1 MNHFQYRDNDL
12 FCEDVAIKDIAAQVG
27 TPFYVYSHA
36 TLSRHLEAFS
46 SAFSSVPHLICYS
59 IKANS
64 NLAVLKTFVNHN
76 AGFDIVSGGEL
87 YRARKV
93 GCDPSKIVYS
103 GVGKT
108 ETEIAEALQA
118 GILMFNVESP
128 QELETINAVAGSL
141 GKKAGIAIRVN
152 PDVDPQ
158 THPYI
163 STGMKKA
170 KFGINI
176 SQALEDY
183 RHAASLPNLEVIG
196 VDCHIGS
203 QLTKLSPFVDA
214 IAKIREVVQTLQQ
227 EGFAIKYLDLGGGLG
242 ITYDQEEPPSPADYA
257 KVIIEGT
264 KGLGVTLIFEP
275 GRVMVGNA
283 GMLVAEVLYVKKG
296 EAKNFVIVDAA
307 MNDLT
312 RPALYGSYQAIQAVD
327 RSIPGTIFADVVGP
341 ICESGDFLAQD
352 RDIPAFSQGDLLAV
366 ASAGA
371 YGFTMSSNYNSRRR
385 VPEIMVKEAQVMVV
399 RQRETYDD
407 LIKGESI
414 PEGL

>member
-1 MNHFQYRDNDL
+1 
-12 FCEDVAIKDIAAQVG
+12 
-27 TPFYVYSHA
+27 
-36 TLSRHLEAFS
+36 
-46 SAFSSVPHLICYS
+46 
-59 IKANS
+59 
-64 NLAVLKTFVNHN
+64 
-76 AGFDIVSGGEL
+76 
-87 YRARKV
+87 
-93 GCDPSKIVYS
+93 
-103 GVGKT
+103 VGKK
-108 ETEIAEALQA
+108 ETEIEAALEA

-128 QELETINAVAGSL
+128 QELETINRVAGQMN
-141 GKKAGIAIRVN
+141 KKAGIAIRVN

-176 SQALEDY
+176 AQALADY
-183 RHAASLPNLEVIG
+183 RHAATLPNLEVIG

-214 IAKIREVVQTLQQ
+214 IKKVRELVETLQS

-242 ITYDQEEPPSPADYA
+242 ITYNDEEPPSPVDYA
-257 KVIIEGT
+257 EAIIEAT

-275 GRVMVGNA
+275 GRMIVGNA
-283 GMLVAEVLYVKKG
+283 GMLISEVLYVKQG

-312 RPALYGSYQAIQAVD
+312 RPALYGSYQGIQAVD
-327 RSIPGTIFADVVGP
+327 LSTTETMFADVVGP

-352 RDIPAFSQGDLLAV
+352 REIPAFQQGDLLAV

-371 YGFTMSSNYNSRRR
+371 YGFSMASNYNSRPRT
-385 VPEIMVKEAQVMVV
+385 PEIMIKGGSVLIV
-399 RQRETYDD
+399 RQRESYAD

>member
-1 MNHFQYRDNDL
+1 MNHFQYRDNEL
-12 FCEDVAIKDIAAQVG
+12 YCEDVAIKDIAAQVG

-46 SAFSSVPHLICYS
+46 SSFADVPHLICYS

-87 YRARKV
+87 FRARKV
-93 GCDPSKIVYS
+93 GCDPAKIVYS

-128 QELETINAVAGSL
+128 QELETINAVAGRL

-264 KGLGVTLIFEP
+264 KDLGVTLIFEP

-283 GMLVAEVLYVKKG
+283 GMLIAEVLYVKQG

-312 RPALYGSYQAIQAVD
+312 RPALYGSYQGIQAVD
-327 RSIPGTIFADVVGP
+327 RSIAGTILADVVGP

-352 RDIPAFSQGDLLAV
+352 REMPAFSQGDLLAV

-385 VPEIMVKEAQVMVV
+385 VPEIMVKGAQVMVV
-399 RQRETYDD
+399 RERETYDD

>member
-1 MNHFQYRDNDL
+1 MNHFQYRDNEL

-93 GCDPSKIVYS
+93 GCDPAKIVYS

-108 ETEIAEALQA
+108 ESEIAEALQA

-176 SQALEDY
+176 SQALKDY

-214 IAKIREVVQTLQQ
+214 IAKIREVVETLQQ

-283 GMLVAEVLYVKKG
+283 GMLVAEVLYVKEG

-312 RPALYGSYQAIQAVD
+312 RPALYGSYQGIQAVD
-327 RSIPGTIFADVVGP
+327 RSISGTILADVVGP

-385 VPEIMVKEAQVMVV
+385 VPEIMIKGSQVMVV

>member
-1 MNHFQYRDNDL
+1 MNHFQYHDNDL

-27 TPFYVYSHA
+27 TPFYIYSHA
-36 TLSRHLEAFS
+36 TLSRHLQAFS
-46 SAFSSVPHLICYS
+46 SAFASVPHLICYS

-87 YRARKV
+87 FRARKV
-93 GCDPSKIVYS
+93 GCDPAKIVYS

-242 ITYDQEEPPSPADYA
+242 ITYDQEDPPSPADYA

-264 KGLGVTLIFEP
+264 KDLDLTLIFEP

-283 GMLVAEVLYVKKG
+283 GMLIAEVLYVKEG

-312 RPALYGSYQAIQAVD
+312 RPALYGSYQGIQAVD
-327 RSIPGTIFADVVGP
+327 RSISGTIFADVVGP

-385 VPEIMVKEAQVMVV
+385 VPEIMVKGTQVMVI

>member
-12 FCEDVAIKDIAAQVG
+12 YCEDVAIKDIAAQVG

-46 SAFSSVPHLICYS
+46 SAFASVPHLICYS

-93 GCDPSKIVYS
+93 GCDPAKIVYS

-214 IAKIREVVQTLQQ
+214 IAKIREVVETLQQ

-283 GMLVAEVLYVKKG
+283 GMLVTEVLYVKEG

-312 RPALYGSYQAIQAVD
+312 RPALYGSYQGIQAVD
-327 RSIPGTIFADVVGP
+327 RSITGTILADVVGP

-385 VPEIMVKEAQVMVV
+385 VPEVMVKGAQVMVV

-407 LIKGESI
+407 LIKGETI

>member
-1 MNHFQYRDNDL
+1 MNHFQYRDNNL

-93 GCDPSKIVYS
+93 GCDPAKIVYS

-214 IAKIREVVQTLQQ
+214 IAKVREVVETLQQ

-312 RPALYGSYQAIQAVD
+312 RPALYGSYQGIQAVD
-327 RSIPGTIFADVVGP
+327 SSISGTILADVVGP

-352 RDIPAFSQGDLLAV
+352 REIPAFSQGDLLAV

-385 VPEIMVKEAQVMVV
+385 VPEIMVKGEQVMVV